1 MDNSKGAEALVALG
15 TKLGGPKSTRLI
27 PADGRVEVSDA
38 NLTQILAYLLPQYA
52 YLLKLSEGARDQ
64 ELEHLHHQLASH
76 DPSKNLQE
84 FLEATHNY
92 ALALRRREKS
102 TYWDIICF

>member
-15 TKLGGPKSTRLI
+15 TKLGGPKSTRLT
-27 PADGRVEVSDA
+27 PDGRVEVSDA

-76 DPSKNLQE
+76 DPAKNLQE